1 MFIARKALLA
11 VCFQSVQR
19 CGDRALVVVCVGRA
33 VVYHGNLALTMNKT
47 QRNVQRQLRFDKGV
61 AKDVFIARK
70 ALLAVCFQ
78 SVQRCGD
85 RALVVVCVGRAV
97 MYNGNYL
104 R

>member
-1 MFIARKALLA
+1 MFIARSKALLA

-61 AKDVFIARK
+61 AKGVFVAR
-70 ALLAVCFQ
+70 
-78 SVQRCGD
+78 
-85 RALVVVCVGRAV
+85 
-97 MYNGNYL
+97 
-104 R
+104 